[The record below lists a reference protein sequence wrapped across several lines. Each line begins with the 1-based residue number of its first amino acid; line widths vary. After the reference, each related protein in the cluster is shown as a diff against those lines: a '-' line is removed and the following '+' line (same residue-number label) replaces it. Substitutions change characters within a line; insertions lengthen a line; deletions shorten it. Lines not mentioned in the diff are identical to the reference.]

1 MGNLSQ
7 VFISNALTALDGTQ
21 AQFGGTLAGADPAD
35 DVGIF
40 TLGPGTPEYKQTALY
55 ETAIATTGAFVK
67 TDDTAAAEDPVL
79 GQTTIANPVWLYHSF
94 QVVQRALTGAVLQS
108 PIIATSAV
116 KRISHTP
123 YTAWVGHQATCVDA
137 TFNSA
142 GAVDGNEYN
151 FKFVIRAVPVN
162 QSQFYNSTN
171 ASLYSNVFP
180 LGAFNTTN
188 HKVINMSVNISDVS
202 DADGGTNEADIQAAI
217 AAHGLLKDL
226 VSAADVGND
235 IVITSLHPGLIFD
248 LLVENVTQ
256 DTDPI
261 VAVATGQVLG
271 VGNDWQ
277 VADDE
282 IRCRSRYGDHNRM
295 YLPTTQDTY
304 VTAGSA
310 YDKIVIEYA
319 TPNWPN
325 GAGILPAGGVNQAVI
340 YYTNE
345 SAAPAANANEF
356 ATLFGYTQH
365 ASNTHE
371 FVWAGAGTSL

>member
-7 VFISNALTALDGTQ
+7 VFISNALTALDGSQ
-21 AQFGGTLAGADPAD
+21 AQFGGALAGADAAD

-40 TLGPGTPEYKQTALY
+40 TLGPGTAEYKQTALY
-55 ETAIATTGAFVK
+55 ATTVDTDTSNA
-67 TDDTAAAEDPVL
+67 DDTTVGALTVASPL
-79 GQTTIANPVWLYHSF
+79 WLYHSF

-123 YTAWVGHQATCVDA
+123 YTAWVGHKATCVDA
-137 TFNSA
+137 TFNTA
-142 GAVDGNEYN
+142 GAVDADEYN

-171 ASLYSNVFP
+171 AALYSNVFP

-188 HKVINMSVNISDVS
+188 HKVINMSVTIADVS
-202 DADGGTNEADIQAAI
+202 DADNATNLTNVQNAI
-217 AAHGLLKDL
+217 ADHGLLKDL
-226 VSAADVGND
+226 VSAADVGDD
-235 IVITSLHPGLIFD
+235 IVLTSLHPGLVFD

-256 DTDPI
+256 ATDPV
-261 VAVATGQVLG
+261 VAAATGQVLG

-345 SAAPAANANEF
+345 SAAPAADANEF

-365 ASNTHE
+365 ATNTHE